1 MRLFHY
7 IEIQNFKRFGDRQ
20 RIELDHP
27 AVLIGPN
34 NCGKTSAI
42 QAIALWSQAVRTWH
56 ANKGNAPPKERTST
70 SLNRLNLVSV
80 PVQRTRYFW
89 HNTVVRKGSA
99 DIPLVITIGV
109 LHENRVA
116 PVTMRFRNQGEELI
130 YCTPDE
136 ATLARPELI
145 EAATRVNVDL
155 LYPMS
160 GLETE
165 EPILQPGRIDVL
177 LGQGQTAQTLRN
189 LCLLVLKNA
198 PEDWQNI
205 TTWMTRLF
213 SVELG
218 EPQET
223 TRGSIDLF
231 YRQPDVKEP
240 LDIALA
246 GRGLQQM
253 LLMFAYLYSH
263 RRSVLLIDEPDAHLE
278 ILRQKQVYVLL
289 REIAHENESQ
299 VILVTHSEVVLEEAL
314 DRNLTL
320 LLDGRADDLAAKT
333 DIRNAL
339 KHYGTGHYVRAR
351 QRGYVLYVEGRTD
364 LDILLA
370 LAKRMGHPAA
380 DSWDDRIN
388 VFYVQDNFP
397 GPEPQLDSE
406 IERVEGGFGVTPKE
420 HFFALHEM
428 LPELDGLAILDRDR
442 NERTDTDAGGLKVR
456 YWRRYEIENY
466 FVSPAVLKQYA
477 KHAYLS
483 DLPLFVEQ
491 FATDFDEVLD
501 ALILERVFSGRAS
514 DFATWRGL
522 DVEASRLLWDAST
535 ERIKLSDFA
544 EAFFRQV
551 AERLGHAMLLRKGDL
566 NRLVDFVDPR
576 SIPTE
581 VSEKLDLL
589 KTLFDTAIPGEG
601 A

>member
-7 IEIQNFKRFGDRQ
+7 LEIQNFKRFGDRQ

-34 NCGKTSAI
+34 NCGKTTAI
-42 QAIALWSQAVRTWH
+42 QAIALWSQAVKTWYDS
-56 ANKGNAPPKERTST
+56 KGKAPPKARTST

-89 HNTVVRKGSA
+89 HNTVVRKNSA
-99 DIPLVITIGV
+99 YIPLVITLGV
-109 LHENRVA
+109 LHENKVE

-136 ATLARPELI
+136 ATLASPKLI
-145 EAATRVNVDL
+145 EAAARLNVEL

-160 GLETE
+160 GLDTE

-177 LGQGQTAQTLRN
+177 LGQGQTAQALRN
-189 LCLLVLKNA
+189 LCLFVFKAA
-198 PEDWQNI
+198 PEDWQAI
-205 TTWMTRLF
+205 TALIKRLF
-213 SVELG
+213 TVELG

-231 YRQPDVKEP
+231 FHQPDVKEP

-253 LLMFAYLYSH
+253 LLIFAYLYSH

-289 REIAHENESQ
+289 REIAHESESQ
-299 VILVTHSEVVLEEAL
+299 VILVTHSEVILEEAL

-364 LDILLA
+364 LDILRA
-370 LAKRMGHPAA
+370 LARRLGHPAA

-388 VFYVQDNFP
+388 AFYVQDNFP
-397 GPEPQLDSE
+397 GPNPKLDSE
-406 IERVEGGFGVTPKE
+406 IERVEGGFGVTPRE
-420 HFFALHEM
+420 HFFALREM
-428 LPELDGLAILDRDR
+428 LPELNGLAILDSDR
-442 NERTDTDAGGLKVR
+442 SQRTDTDKGGLQIK
-456 YWRRYEIENY
+456 YWRRYEVENY
-466 FVSPAVLKQYA
+466 FITPAVLKQYV
-477 KHAYLS
+477 KHGYS
-483 DLPLFVEQ
+483 DLPLFVEL
-491 FATDFDEVLD
+491 FASESDEVLD

-514 DFATWRGL
+514 DFATWQGL
-522 DVEASRLLWDAST
+522 DVDAARLLWEART

-544 EAFFRQV
+544 EAFFRRV

-566 NRLVDFVDPR
+566 HQLVKLVDPQ
-576 SIPTE
+576 SISGE
-581 VSEKLDLL
+581 VSETLDLL
-589 KTLFDTAIPGEG
+589 KALFDAAKPGEG